1 MNKPNG
7 QRFWYPPSI
16 NHSSVCQKPG
26 GPVVWIQS
34 ALWHYLDEDRYYP
47 VHGPVPQCWRW
58 TPISPAWRWS
68 FPRITQSVLP
78 WSPSNNIA
86 LWIFIALFSFSG
98 ILYQKKAYSLYGGN
112 TLFPCFVS
120 YLSLTSD
127 LYQLLHPRHGLWS
140 QLFFDYLLS
149 QCSIWCFYIWPFGL
163 EVIQNW

>member
-86 LWIFIALFSFSG
+86 LWIFIALSLFSG
-98 ILYQKKAYSLYGGN
+98 ILYQKKPTHSIAEMLFFHALWVIWVWQVIDTSFYIRDVAYEVS
-112 TLFPCFVS
+112 CFLIIY
-120 YLSLTSD
+120 YLSAV
-127 LYQLLHPRHGLWS
+127 
-140 QLFFDYLLS
+140 FDV
-149 QCSIWCFYIWPFGL
+149 SIFDHLVWK
-163 EVIQNW
+163 